1 MSHFKEAESCASGC
15 ALLVSQW
22 IAANIS
28 DTCLCSAKN
37 LFHANIFDR
46 SHSLEGRFVRET
58 AHSCLDTNSGTGVV
72 VSALKMS
79 AMSIQS
85 GSKERETL
93 NSSNSLISKASCP
106 TTLIKHWSKSLATL
120 PPAARSSS
128 SKMEKIVS
136 MKPCT
141 VTMVLKSKFKR
152 DHSPATKFHG
162 RWWEPSQNQKAKD
175 VARCYVLLELV

>member
-1 MSHFKEAESCASGC
+1 MSVILVFVLPRICFTQIFLTGRIPWKVGLSGKLHT
-15 ALLVSQW
+15 AVWTQTVAQVS
-22 IAANIS
+22 
-28 DTCLCSAKN
+28 LCQLWRCQQCQFSQ
-37 LFHANIFDR
+37 
-46 SHSLEGRFVRET
+46 V
-58 AHSCLDTNSGTGVV
+58 
-72 VSALKMS
+72 LK
-79 AMSIQS
+79 
-85 GSKERETL
+85 RETL

-162 RWWEPSQNQKAKD
+162 RWWGPSQNQKAKD
-175 VARCYVLLELV
+175 VEWCCVLLELV